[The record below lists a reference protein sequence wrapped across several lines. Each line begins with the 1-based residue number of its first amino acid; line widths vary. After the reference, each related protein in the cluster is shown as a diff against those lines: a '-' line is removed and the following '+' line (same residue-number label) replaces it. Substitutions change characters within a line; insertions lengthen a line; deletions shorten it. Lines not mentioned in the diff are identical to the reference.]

1 MHLRN
6 EGIVGYSHFLMVGYS
21 DSPKLSSRV
30 RKIISDGKNE
40 LFLSA
45 VSGWEIAI
53 KAQLGRIQIPDKPQ
67 TFISEQMVANA
78 IQGLPIQI
86 SHAVHVYNLPTYH
99 RDPFDRMLVAQAQ
112 LEKLPI
118 LTDDPQISQYPVK
131 VIW

>member
-1 MHLRN
+1 MKVLLDTHT
-6 EGIVGYSHFLMVGYS
+6 FLWWVT

-86 SHAVHVYNLPTYH
+86 SHAVHIYNLPTHH

>member
-1 MHLRN
+1 MKALLDTHT
-6 EGIVGYSHFLMVGYS
+6 FLWWIT
-21 DSPKLSSRV
+21 DNLKLSSRV

-45 VSGWEIAI
+45 ASGWEIAI
-53 KAQLGRIQIPDKPQ
+53 KAQLGRIKIPDKPEL
-67 TFISEQMVANA
+67 FISEQMLANA

-86 SHAVHVYNLPTYH
+86 SHALYVYNLPPHH

-112 LEKLPI
+112 LEGLPI
-118 LTDDPQISQYPVK
+118 LTDDPQISQYQAK

>member
-1 MHLRN
+1 MKVLLDTHT
-6 EGIVGYSHFLMVGYS
+6 FLWWIT
-21 DSPKLSSRV
+21 DNPKLSSHV
-30 RKIISDGKNE
+30 SKIIGDGRNE

-45 VSGWEIAI
+45 ASGWEIAI
-53 KAQLGRIQIPDKPQ
+53 KAKLGRIKIPDKPEQ
-67 TFISEQMVANA
+67 FVSEQMVANA

-86 SHAVHVYNLPTYH
+86 SHALHIYNLPYHH

-112 LEKLPI
+112 LEGLPI